1 MSLAAKGVL
10 GKMWKA
16 TILWVLLTLEPS
28 EGLFRS
34 LYGNVR
40 VCSPSHGDPGQPLF
54 LTPYIKSG
62 KIQEGKQLSL
72 VGPFPGTNVK
82 SYSGYLT
89 VNETYNSNLF
99 FWFFPAQENP
109 NDAPVVL
116 WLQGGPGGSSMFGL
130 FVEHGPYVVNKN
142 LTVRARDFPW
152 TVKFSMLYVDNPTGT
167 GFSFT
172 DDARGFAASE
182 DDVARDLYSA
192 LTQFFQ
198 LFPEYRKNDFYATG
212 ESYAGK
218 YVPAIAYYIHLL
230 NPTAKVKIN
239 LKGVAIGDGFSDPE
253 TIIGGYPGFLYHIGL
268 LDEKQKKY
276 FQKQCAETIKYI
288 KQEKW
293 RKAFEIFDSLMNGDL
308 TSYPSYFQNSTGCSY
323 YFNFLRCQEPE
334 EEKYFGYFLSLPEVR
349 RAIHVGN
356 LTFHDGSEVEKHMW
370 ADWFKSVKPWLAEI
384 MNNYRDL
391 QNWGLQNEGYDV
403 TPSSQDPKD
412 PKPKSLGK
420 SIASSPEPTLILDS
434 IPCGDKV
441 TTTEDPERKVLVIE
455 IPGPVQGSTIRNRI
469 LSMEVSVEKR
479 RDHLFVVAPRTMGPF
494 LLTFPH
500 DSRVCVSLPLCPQYS
515 A

>member
-1 MSLAAKGVL
+1 
-10 GKMWKA
+10 MWKV
-16 TILWVLLTLEPS
+16 TILLLLLALEPS
-28 EGLFRS
+28 EGVFRS
-34 LYGNVR
+34 LYRGFR
-40 VCSPSHGDPGQPLF
+40 VCSPSYGDPGQPLF

-62 KIQEGKQLSL
+62 RIQEGKQLSL
-72 VGPFPGTNVK
+72 VSPFPGVNVK

-109 NDAPVVL
+109 SDAPVVL

-152 TVKFSMLYVDNPTGT
+152 TAKFSMLYIDNPTGT

-172 DDARGFAASE
+172 ADARGYATSE
-182 DDVARDLYSA
+182 DDVARDLHSA

-218 YVPAIAYYIHLL
+218 YVPAIAHYIHLL

-253 TIIGGYPGFLYHIGL
+253 SIIGGYAGFLYHIGL

-288 KQEKW
+288 KEENWK
-293 RKAFEIFDSLMNGDL
+293 KAFEIFDSLLNGDL
-308 TSYPSYFQNSTGCSY
+308 TSYPSYFQNSTGCSN
-323 YFNFLRCQEPE
+323 YFNFLQCQEPE
-334 EEKYFGYFLSLPEVR
+334 EQNYFGYFLSKPEVR

-370 ADWFKSVKPWLAEI
+370 ADWFKSVKPWLTEI
-384 MNNYRDL
+384 MNNYRVLIYSGQLDIIVAAPL
-391 QNWGLQNEGYDV
+391 TERSLMATNWKGLSDY
-403 TPSSQDPKD
+403 K
-412 PKPKSLGK
+412 
-420 SIASSPEPTLILDS
+420 
-434 IPCGDKV
+434 KV
-441 TTTEDPERKVLVIE
+441 DRKVWRVHSSDVDVAGYVRQVGDFHQVIVRGGGH
-455 IPGPVQGSTIRNRI
+455 ILPNDQPLRSFDMINRFI
-469 LSMEVSVEKR
+469 FGKGWE
-479 RDHLFVVAPRTMGPF
+479 P
-494 LLTFPH
+494 
-500 DSRVCVSLPLCPQYS
+500 Y
-515 A
+515 

>member
-1 MSLAAKGVL
+1 
-10 GKMWKA
+10 MWKA

-34 LYGNVR
+34 LYRNVR
-40 VCSPSHGDPGQPLF
+40 VCNPSHRDPGQPLF

-72 VGPFPGTNVK
+72 VGPFPGANVK

-152 TVKFSMLYVDNPTGT
+152 TAKFSMLYIDNPTGT

-293 RKAFEIFDSLMNGDL
+293 RKAFEIFDNLMNGDL

-323 YFNFLRCQEPE
+323 YFNFLQCQEPE
-334 EEKYFGYFLSLPEVR
+334 EEKYFGDFLSLPEVR

-384 MNNYRDL
+384 MNNYRI
-391 QNWGLQNEGYDV
+391 
-403 TPSSQDPKD
+403 
-412 PKPKSLGK
+412 SLGHMMMMMVM
-420 SIASSPEPTLILDS
+420 IANIYTALTVCQVLIYSGQLDIIVAAPLTERSLLVTNWKGLRDYKKVDKKIWRVHSSDVEVAGYVRQVGDFHQVIVRGGGHILPNDQPLRSFDMINRFIFGKGWEP
-434 IPCGDKV
+434 
-441 TTTEDPERKVLVIE
+441 
-455 IPGPVQGSTIRNRI
+455 
-469 LSMEVSVEKR
+469 
-479 RDHLFVVAPRTMGPF
+479 
-494 LLTFPH
+494 
-500 DSRVCVSLPLCPQYS
+500 Y
-515 A
+515 